1 MPNSRENA
9 LRIFLVQFSRTERRV
24 TTVTKTKKRY
34 LITSAL
40 PYVNSVKHLGNFVG
54 SLLPADIYA
63 RYLRQRGEEVL
74 AVCGTDDHGTPA
86 EVSALEAGMP
96 VEKYVEQM
104 SKKQKDIY
112 ERFGLSYDLFSR
124 THTEENAELTQH
136 LFLKLYKN
144 GFIKEKEV
152 QSLFCKNCK
161 RNLPDRYVIG
171 TCPNCKYEHARGD
184 QCENCSKVLDGV
196 DLIEPHCIICGKSN
210 TEIKEGNQLFIDL
223 SGVEKKVKKWVDSH
237 EEWPKTTLSIANSWL
252 KEGLRP
258 RSISRDIKWGIPIP
272 LKGYEDKVF
281 YVWFDA
287 PIGYISISQRWA
299 KEQGDP
305 DLWKKFWKDPET
317 YVVNFIGKDNVPFHT
332 ITFPATLIGAD
343 DGFVLA
349 DYVKAFQWLNYERQ
363 KFSSSRKIGIFTDT
377 ALELYPPDYWRY
389 YIMKIAPERH
399 DTDFLWTEFRESINN
414 DLADILGNFVHRTL
428 TFANNNFD
436 GKVPKASKL
445 TKIDKDI
452 LALLKKTAEKA
463 DKEMSEI
470 EFQKTLLTIFDFARE
485 CNKYFQSKEPWKA
498 IKEKNTAEA
507 ATTVNICIQCCKGLA
522 ILLAPYI
529 PFSAERIYQ
538 YLNLKESVHQASWL
552 SVEDQIAVNH
562 KIHSEPKPLFQ
573 KIELEEIIK
582 LGLEWGGD
590 SIKEILEN
598 NPELDPSKKET
609 EKKKKPKQEK
619 KKKTEVKGSKTM
631 TKEMINFKDFQKL
644 DLRTGTIKEVEPVEG
659 TNKLLKI
666 QVDIG
671 TEVRQIV
678 AGIAERYKPQ
688 ELIGKQIVIICNLEP
703 AKIRGVESNG
713 MLLAADADPE
723 ISILTPVKEVPNG
736 SKVR

>member
-1 MPNSRENA
+1 M
-9 LRIFLVQFSRTERRV
+9 I
-24 TTVTKTKKRY
+24 TVTKTKKRY

-40 PYVNSVKHLGNFVG
+40 PYVNSVKHLGNLV
-54 SLLPADIYA
+54 STLLPADIYA
-63 RYLRQRGEEVL
+63 RYLRQKGEEVL

-96 VEKYVEQM
+96 VEEFVEQM
-104 SKKQKDIY
+104 HEKQKSIY
-112 ERFGLSYDLFSR
+112 ERFGLSFDIFSR
-124 THTEENAELTQH
+124 THTKENTELTQR
-136 LFLKLYKN
+136 LFLKLHKN
-144 GFIKEKEV
+144 GFIKEKEI
-152 QSLFCKNCK
+152 QSLFCKNCQ
-161 RNLPDRYVIG
+161 RNLPDRYVVG

-184 QCENCSKVLDGV
+184 QCENCSKVLDGI
-196 DLIEPHCIICGKSN
+196 DLINPQCVICGENN
-210 TEIKEGNQLFIDL
+210 TEIKTSTHLFIDL
-223 SGVEKKVKKWVDSH
+223 GGLEKKVKKWVESH
-237 EEWPKTTLSIANSWL
+237 NNWPKTAISIANSWL

-258 RSISRDIKWGIPIP
+258 RCISRDIKWGIPIP

-305 DLWKKFWKDPET
+305 DLWKKYWKDPET
-317 YVVNFIGKDNVPFHT
+317 YIVNFIGKDNVPFHA

-343 DGFVLA
+343 EGFMLT
-349 DYVKAFQWLNYERQ
+349 DYMKAFQWLNYERQ
-363 KFSSSRKIGIFTDT
+363 KFSSSQKIGIFTDT
-377 ALELYPPDYWRY
+377 ALGLYPPDYWRY

-414 DLADILGNFVHRTL
+414 DLADILGNFIHRTL
-428 TFANNNFD
+428 TFVNRYFD
-436 GKVPKASKL
+436 GKVPKVSKL
-445 TKIDKDI
+445 AKIDKDV
-452 LALLKKTAEKA
+452 LAFLKKTAETA
-463 DKEMSEI
+463 DKELSEL
-470 EFQKTLLTIFDFARE
+470 EFQKTLLTIFEFARE
-485 CNKYFQSKEPWKA
+485 CNKYFQTKEPWVA
-498 IKEKNTAEA
+498 IKENKKEA
-507 ATTVNICIQCCKGLA
+507 AITLNVCIQCCKGLA
-522 ILLAPYI
+522 NLLAPYI

-538 YLNLKESVHQASWL
+538 YLNLKESVHQASWN
-552 SVEDQIAVNH
+552 SVDDKIANDH

-582 LGLEWGGD
+582 HGLEWGSD
-590 SIKEILEN
+590 SIKELLEK
-598 NPELDPSKKET
+598 NPELDPTKKDI
-609 EKKKKPKQEK
+609 EKKKKTKQEK
-619 KKKTEVKGSKTM
+619 KKTETKGSKTM
-631 TKEMINFKDFQKL
+631 SKEMIAFKDFQKL

-659 TNKLLKI
+659 TKKLLKI

-678 AGIAERYKPQ
+678 AGIAECYDPK
-688 ELIGKQIVIICNLEP
+688 ELVGKQIVIICNLEP

>member
-1 MPNSRENA
+1 V
-9 LRIFLVQFSRTERRV
+9 IIIK
-24 TTVTKTKKRY
+24 KTKKRY

-40 PYVNSVKHLGNFVG
+40 PYVNSVKHLGNLV
-54 SLLPADIYA
+54 STLLPADIYA
-63 RYLRQRGEEVL
+63 RYLRQKGEEVL

-96 VEKYVEQM
+96 VEEFVEQM
-104 SKKQKDIY
+104 YEKQKNIY
-112 ERFGLSYDLFSR
+112 ERFGLSFDIFSR
-124 THTEENAELTQH
+124 THTKENTELTQH
-136 LFLKLYKN
+136 LFLKLHKN
-144 GFIKEKEV
+144 GFIKEKEI
-152 QSLFCKNCK
+152 QSLFCKNCQ

-184 QCENCSKVLDGV
+184 QCENCSKVLDGI
-196 DLIEPHCIICGKSN
+196 DLINPQCVICGKTN
-210 TEIKEGNQLFIDL
+210 TEIKSGMHLFIDL
-223 SGVEKKVKKWVDSH
+223 AGIEKKVKKWVDSH
-237 EEWPKTTLSIANSWL
+237 DDWPKTATSIANSWL

-258 RSISRDIKWGIPIP
+258 RCISRDIKWGIPIP

-299 KEQGDP
+299 KEQGNP
-305 DLWKKFWKDPET
+305 DLWKKYWKDPET
-317 YVVNFIGKDNVPFHT
+317 FIVNFIGKDNVPFHA

-343 DGFVLA
+343 DGFALT
-349 DYVKAFQWLNYERQ
+349 DYMKAFQWLNYERQ
-363 KFSSSRKIGIFTDT
+363 KFSSSKKIGIFTDT
-377 ALELYPPDYWRY
+377 ALELYPADYWRY

-414 DLADILGNFVHRTL
+414 DLADILGNFIHRTL
-428 TFANNNFD
+428 IFVNNNFN

-445 TKIDKDI
+445 DKSDKDI
-452 LALLKKTAEKA
+452 LAFLKKTAQTA
-463 DKEMSEI
+463 DKELDQF

-485 CNKYFQSKEPWKA
+485 CNKYFQTKEPWAA
-498 IKEKNTAEA
+498 IKNNQKEDA
-507 ATTVNICIQCCKGLA
+507 ATTLNICIQCCKGLA

-529 PFSAERIYQ
+529 PFSAERIFEL
-538 YLNLKESVHQASWL
+538 LNLKENVHQISWS
-552 SVEDQIAVNH
+552 SVVDKVATNH
-562 KIHSEPKPLFQ
+562 KIHSEPEPIIQ

-590 SIKEILEN
+590 SVKEILAE
-598 NPELDPSKKET
+598 NPELDPSKKVT
-609 EKKKKPKQEK
+609 KKNVKPKQKKK
-619 KKKTEVKGSKTM
+619 KKKTETKGSKSM
-631 TKEMINFKDFQKL
+631 NKETITFKDFQKL

-659 TNKLLKI
+659 TKKLLKI

-671 TEVRQIV
+671 TEVRQII

-688 ELIGKQIVIICNLEP
+688 ELLGKQIVIICNLEP

-723 ISILTPVKEVPNG
+723 ISILVPVKEVPNG